1 METFSCLHR
10 DGERERDTD
19 VAHAGSTTH
28 THFQFSTPMHT
39 HTHTLI
45 QSSSTHTR
53 THIDFPRTLG
63 PWCRQ
68 LRVHSPCCCCCCRW
82 CCCVDR
88 QPLLP
93 PLTLPL
99 STPNFFQ
106 ALCRGCYCCCCC
118 CCCTSTN
125 ASTPNPATGNNNPAW
140 FATDADRLLRFKFM
154 IPGKFMSLLF
164 YFYAPLFLSFSWT
177 KRFIEREKCGV
188 PFLSWIKSHN
198 LKSVVAPCLENTSS
212 RLAQLEL
219 IVSLS
224 CCVKFAH
231 RLQIKLESSNGLAI
245 AIGSCF
251 LCFIIET
258 CAEIRH
264 RYKVLSFPFFFLI
277 LTRLWSFFLH
287 YATWQLTW
295 DYGSQTYNMIQFL
308 VHGSC
313 GNIA

>member
-1 METFSCLHR
+1 
-10 DGERERDTD
+10 
-19 VAHAGSTTH
+19 
-28 THFQFSTPMHT
+28 MHT

-118 CCCTSTN
+118 CCCCTSTN

-164 YFYAPLFLSFSWT
+164 YFYAPLFLSFSRT

-198 LKSVVAPCLENTSS
+198 WTSVVAPCYENSS
-212 RLAQLEL
+212 TRLAQLEL

-231 RLQIKLESSNGLAI
+231 RLQIKLESSNCYWLLFLMFYYWDLCWNWSQKQGFLMFLSPLCNVAAYLGLRI
-245 AIGSCF
+245 
-251 LCFIIET
+251 
-258 CAEIRH
+258 
-264 RYKVLSFPFFFLI
+264 P
-277 LTRLWSFFLH
+277 
-287 YATWQLTW
+287 
-295 DYGSQTYNMIQFL
+295 TYNMIQFL
-308 VHGSC
+308 VLGSC